1 MVRRPERVLVQAGQN
16 VREEQFELPQEL
28 LVARSTRTDRRG
40 NSDLQAR
47 LYEACCLITNVTK
60 FPSQISAKTWRR
72 GLGECRMCSLGP
84 SDRLVQQYC
93 LERRTP
99 LLPAVRPRHG
109 AIRVEQ
115 NTEVPVHSRN
125 GKFYLVASGKGRST
139 IDIIFP
145 SRFFSPGIS
154 HAISSSRIDDFTRR
168 SAKHFYSHYGS
179 RYKRWNLPRQRES
192 RLGEEIRTMYPRG

>member
-1 MVRRPERVLVQAGQN
+1 MVRRPERVLVQAGPN

-47 LYEACCLITNVTK
+47 LYEAFCLITNVTI
-60 FPSQISAKTWRR
+60 FPLQISAKTWRR

-125 GKFYLVASGKGRST
+125 GKFNLVASGKGTSIIDVILKFFFPGFSLLESRTQYLLHGST
-139 IDIIFP
+139 T
-145 SRFFSPGIS
+145 SRGGPRN
-154 HAISSSRIDDFTRR
+154 SSSVITDLDTN
-168 SAKHFYSHYGS
+168 AGICKGKGS
-179 RYKRWNLPRQRES
+179 QD
-192 RLGEEIRTMYPRG
+192 

>member
-47 LYEACCLITNVTK
+47 SYKAFCLITNVTI
-60 FPSQISAKTWRR
+60 FPLQISAKTWRR

-125 GKFYLVASGKGRST
+125 GKLNLVASM
-139 IDIIFP
+139 IDVILRMFP

-192 RLGEEIRTMYPRG
+192 RLGEKRQNIQEPDA